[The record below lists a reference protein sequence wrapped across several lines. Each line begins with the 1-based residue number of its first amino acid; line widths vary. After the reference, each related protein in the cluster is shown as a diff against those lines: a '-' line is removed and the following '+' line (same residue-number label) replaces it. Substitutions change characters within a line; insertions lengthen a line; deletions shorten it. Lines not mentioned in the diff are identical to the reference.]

1 MQFQSEICKIKY
13 DVDKLRDFK
22 PLFCVNVVAF
32 ALLGAEVVVLA
43 YKSSFVL
50 PT

>member
-1 MQFQSEICKIKY
+1 MRSAKSNIMSISCAVSNHF
-13 DVDKLRDFK
+13 
-22 PLFCVNVVAF
+22 FCVYVVAF
-32 ALLGAEVVVLA
+32 ALPGVEVVVLA